1 MNDDTKKVETEE
13 LEDTARVERR
23 YKVNTACVIGSAVT
37 EVAGS
42 VAASTIIMAIING
55 LTGVKYVKLLRFGGV
70 CLGWIVGAALHN
82 PNEAMWRDLED
93 SINQLCDLYD
103 DYKKSKALGIN
114 FKEYV
119 KINNPELVKEA

>member
-13 LEDTARVERR
+13 LEDTARAERKH
-23 YKVNTACVIGSAVT
+23 KVANACMIGSGIT

-42 VAASTIIMAIING
+42 VAASTIITVLINSM
-55 LTGVKYVKLLRFGGV
+55 TGIKYVKLLKFGGV

-103 DYKKSKALGIN
+103 DYKKSKALGIS